1 MLVRTEIR
9 GSGDPIQLDYRLEK
23 TPATAAGRSTT
34 STCWASGWWKP
45 TAPSSPQEINTK
57 GIDGLIA
64 TLAARNKSAAA
75 KADGSADACRL
86 RADRAPPPRTLTA
99 REARDTL
106 RMLKQALAQERGEA
120 PVVVDAGPLQRFDSS
135 ALAVL
140 LEIDRLAQ
148 AWGRD
153 FAIRSAP
160 AKLAA
165 LAKLYGVDALLLK
178 AEGRPGRRPPAAADQ
193 RRPAT

>member
-1 MLVRTEIR
+1 ML
-9 GSGDPIQLDYRLEK
+9 LL
-23 TPATAAGRSTT
+23 PA
-34 STCWASGWWKP
+34 
-45 TAPSSPQEINTK
+45 
-57 GIDGLIA
+57 
-64 TLAARNKSAAA
+64 
-75 KADGSADACRL
+75 
-86 RADRAPPPRTLTA
+86 TLTA

-106 RMLKQALAQERGEA
+106 RMLKQALEQERSENA
-120 PVVVDAGPLQRFDSS
+120 VVVDAGPLQRFDSS

-148 AWGRD
+148 AWGRE

-165 LAKLYGVDALLLK
+165 LAKLYGVDTLLLK
-178 AEGRPGRRPPAAADQ
+178 AEDRPAAATVGAADQ